1 MWHICQCCV
10 KRPLYDMCKET
21 TVTGFDVCVCV
32 CVSTGELTTENVPAY
47 FKAQLNVS
55 DKTDKPADTNK
66 VQMVVRRKIYYGTPK
81 TKKKPNQSPWC
92 RPSRRRR
99 FKKVVV
105 YVDASGK
112 ELPAADEVSPTG
124 KVDNTDDGE
133 SSDLETE
140 DDQVVSTLEGSS
152 RCSPEKAPGP
162 GSSPRNT
169 YSASSASP
177 VKDRHAHNLSRSSRG
192 SVSPAKQM
200 YNGASESD
208 ATSQHSAAS
217 GRSCRSES
225 PEKKREWRRWMK
237 IEFVLGLKPIFGLRQ
252 M

>member
-1 MWHICQCCV
+1 
-10 KRPLYDMCKET
+10 
-21 TVTGFDVCVCV
+21 VCV

>member
-1 MWHICQCCV
+1 M
-10 KRPLYDMCKET
+10 
-21 TVTGFDVCVCV
+21 
-32 CVSTGELTTENVPAY
+32 TTENVPAY

-55 DKTDKPADTNK
+55 DKTDKSADTTK

-92 RPSRRRR
+92 RPARRRR

-124 KVDNTDDGE
+124 GKADNTDDAE

-152 RCSPEKAPGP
+152 RCSPEKAPG
-162 GSSPRNT
+162 SPRNT
-169 YSASSASP
+169 YSVSSASP
-177 VKDRHAHNLSRSSRG
+177 VKDRHSHNLSRSSRG
-192 SVSPAKQM
+192 SVSPAKQL

-208 ATSQHSAAS
+208 ATSQHSAVS

-225 PEKKREWRRWMK
+225 PEKKREWRRWTK
-237 IEFVLGLKPIFGLRQ
+237 VEFILGLRQIFGLRRMWKYKQ
-252 M
+252 GDIYNCENFRKNTNYAGVWG